1 MKIECTSGEFSL
13 VSEDTENVAE
23 DVGNKATPGLPRAYV
38 DALEERLTEERE
50 RLRAQLEESVRNAEA
65 AADEKAA
72 AGAAAVTAATAFL
85 TAEIAQAREDA
96 ERNDEQNDANA
107 EAMDAAVREERER
120 ALRELRARFDQ
131 AVENTVQSTE
141 TFAEEQDALR
151 GSTGRPTVPHFLA
164 AEVF

>member
-1 MKIECTSGEFSL
+1 MTIEGNSGQFSS
-13 VSEDTENVAE
+13 VSEDTEIVAE
-23 DVGNKATPGLPRAYV
+23 DFGNKATPGIPRA
-38 DALEERLTEERE
+38 DLEALEERLTEERE
-50 RLRAQLEESVRNAEA
+50 RLRAQLEEGLRNAEA

-72 AGAAAVTAATAFL
+72 AAAAAVTAATAFL

-96 ERNDEQNDANA
+96 ERNDEQNDANV

-120 ALRELRARFDQ
+120 ALRELRAQFDQ

-151 GSTGRPTVPHFLA
+151 GSPGRPTVPHFLA